1 MAGDIIY
8 IVWPVQKMFTFKKRD
23 INYNGPMEF
32 ICQQEHGY
40 LREKLYSQR
49 FQTTVL
55 DNK

>member
-8 IVWPVQKMFTFKKRD
+8 ILWPVQKMFTFKKRD